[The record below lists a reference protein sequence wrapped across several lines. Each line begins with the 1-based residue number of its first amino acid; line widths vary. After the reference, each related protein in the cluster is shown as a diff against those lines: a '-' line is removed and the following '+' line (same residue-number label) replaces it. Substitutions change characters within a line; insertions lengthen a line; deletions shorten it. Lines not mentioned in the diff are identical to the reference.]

1 MNESERRCDPQVLR
15 KNIEFVSTSEEF
27 NWGWFMGQK
36 IFQWRAS
43 VDCLAIVLLLSL
55 MFLFS
60 SIPKSALNFKE
71 ILETSYTKKPKRGM
85 KW

>member
-1 MNESERRCDPQVLR
+1 
-15 KNIEFVSTSEEF
+15 
-27 NWGWFMGQK
+27 MGQK

-43 VDCLAIVLLLSL
+43 VDCLTIVLLLSL

-71 ILETSYTKKPKRGM
+71 ILETSYTKKPKGEWNGRKDNPFKRIFAIVMVGANPSL
-85 KW
+85 KKKEYS